1 MLYCPKSQICIFH
14 GSTEITESRLGDMTA
29 QKIHDKTHYQLQVTE
44 QSKNQRRFIVRTGIG
59 FLPLPTGKC
68 TVTCINSCEQN
79 DPTHKIVN
87 TEQHG
92 FHKVSIVG
100 QT

>member
-1 MLYCPKSQICIFH
+1 
-14 GSTEITESRLGDMTA
+14 
-29 QKIHDKTHYQLQVTE
+29 VTE

-68 TVTCINSCEQN
+68 TVTCINSGEQN

-92 FHKVSIVG
+92 FHRGDIIVSKPKEIIKHLHDGVNILAKLSSAAMLNHRY
-100 QT
+100 